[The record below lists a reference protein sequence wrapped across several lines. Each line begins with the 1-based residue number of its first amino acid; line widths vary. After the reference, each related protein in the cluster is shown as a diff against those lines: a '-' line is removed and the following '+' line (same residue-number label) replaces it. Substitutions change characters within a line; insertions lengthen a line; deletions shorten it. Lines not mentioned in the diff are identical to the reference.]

1 MSENDATGVSA
12 QEELFSDGSDL
23 PPALQFTTT
32 HDDITIEGAVVGVPK
47 HSAHG
52 GFCFFGSEA
61 ITSGCLYFRL
71 HRLTGRNHF
80 HVGVYEV
87 CVCLVVSGWKLK

>member
-52 GFCFFGSEA
+52 GGLGLSVW
-61 ITSGCLYFRL
+61 GLP
-71 HRLTGRNHF
+71 
-80 HVGVYEV
+80 
-87 CVCLVVSGWKLK
+87 CVSASMNKTDSTRCVV